1 MKLKYADYPGTYHG
15 FNLKEGYFYG
25 TDTTTGNYIATSG
38 WECNGAV
45 AIYFLTDGKWEM
57 SWVNIEETEFHLEN
71 IPEVNTESKLSFV
84 TWLQEEL
91 GIDWNDWDE
100 NYSGQMAKQIEEEY
114 DSYYYNGLPQFVI
127 KQLEAK

>member
-1 MKLKYADYPGTYHG
+1 
-15 FNLKEGYFYG
+15 
-25 TDTTTGNYIATSG
+25 
-38 WECNGAV
+38 
-45 AIYFLTDGKWEM
+45 M

-114 DSYYYNGLPQFVI
+114 DSYYYDGLPQFVI